1 MPQKERLRVWNGEL
15 KKTAGGLTK
24 KDLVRNRRGRIV
36 SRKKSVASSK
46 QNNLGKWLRGV
57 GDSFAGKLHDVG
69 LPSPAK
75 KGKGQSRQKKKQKQ
89 PKPQSK
95 QPKPQTKDAAKP
107 KPAVK
112 QAKAKPQK
120 PQKAQKPQKKA
131 KSPVKAGQL
140 KNMSKISVGN
150 IIVPKK
156 QGLKTNVP
164 KGWPEWTKKVLQTPK
179 ALAFVKDQIDMFQ
192 SYGMDANWSMIKT
205 NTKKEFPTL
214 KIA

>member
-89 PKPQSK
+89 PKQQSK
-95 QPKPQTKDAAKP
+95 QKKEAA

-112 QAKAKPQK
+112 QAKAKQAKAAK
-120 PQKAQKPQKKA
+120 PQKAAKGSKPQKKA

-156 QGLKTNVP
+156 QGLKTKVP

-192 SYGMDANWSMIKT
+192 EYGMDANWSMIKT